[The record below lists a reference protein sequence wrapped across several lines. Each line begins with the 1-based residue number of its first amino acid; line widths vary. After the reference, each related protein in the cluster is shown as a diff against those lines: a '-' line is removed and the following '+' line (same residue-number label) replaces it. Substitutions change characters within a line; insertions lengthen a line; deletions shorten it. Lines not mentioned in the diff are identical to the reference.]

1 MSKLKDRSKRSVV
14 GRLEI
19 FLAIALAG
27 VWVFTNGSP
36 APAQIQN
43 QKNVPNQNQK
53 KPNKNN
59 QQKPAQNKPVA
70 PPPPK
75 SALLTTE
82 DWQKAPLKSL
92 EPGEIDRLIAKE
104 LQQDKIEPAAM
115 TTDEQF
121 IRRVTLDLTG
131 QLPLPADLSEFAAD
145 SDSNKRAK
153 LIDKLLASEEY
164 AQHWAHYWRDVV
176 IARLAEAR
184 FKFLSGT
191 FEKWLADELK
201 KNTSWGDIAR
211 AMITATGELR
221 FDEPGKNGA
230 AFFLAAHRGN
240 DAPVEQAA
248 ETSRIF
254 MGIQI
259 QCAQC
264 HDHPSDQWKR
274 VQFHELAGYFAR
286 LRERPVKGAGIQ
298 GVELISAPQGEHE
311 MPSKEDPKKGFVTHP
326 QFLNGHSPGRNLP
339 DEARRQSL
347 ADDIINKN
355 NYWFAGAY
363 VNRIWGELMGQS
375 FYQPVD
381 DMGPKKEAVFASV
394 LTRLTGSFRAGNY
407 DIKGMFRDIMNSQAY
422 QRQIRLGES
431 TDQHLH
437 FAAAYPTR
445 LRADALW
452 DSLVSVLGSL
462 GPPQPPSGPRPRPA
476 NAGLE
481 GQFKAEFDFDPSL
494 KPDEVEGSVTQAL
507 LMMNNQTINQRI
519 KAQGTNLLA
528 RILSAYPDNDEALRM
543 VYLRTLARK
552 PTDHE
557 MDKCCQFLEKTKN
570 RAEAFEDILWALLNS
585 TEFQTKR

>member
-1 MSKLKDRSKRSVV
+1 MSKRSISIQSSV
-14 GRLEI
+14 GSRIGIVLVI
-19 FLAIALAG
+19 GLA
-27 VWVFTNGSP
+27 VSWVFADADRT
-36 APAQIQN
+36 AAQNQN
-43 QKNVPNQNQK
+43 QKNGQNQNQK
-53 KPNKNN
+53 KPNKQN
-59 QQKPAQNKPVA
+59 QQKPAPIKPIA

-82 DWQKAPLKSL
+82 DWQKAPLKAL
-92 EPGEIDRLIAKE
+92 EPGEIDRLIVKE
-104 LQQDKIEPAAM
+104 LQQDKVEPAAI

-131 QLPLPADLSEFAAD
+131 QLPLPADIAEFAAD
-145 SDSNKRAK
+145 TSANKRAK

-176 IARLAEAR
+176 IARLAEPR
-184 FKFLSGT
+184 FKFLSVT
-191 FEKWLADELK
+191 FEKWLTGELK
-201 KNTSWGDIAR
+201 KNASWGDIAR

-240 DAPVEQAA
+240 DAPAEQAA

-298 GVELISAPQGEHE
+298 GVELISALQGEHE
-311 MPSKEDPKKGFVTHP
+311 MPSKEDPKKGFITHP
-326 QFLNGHSPGRNLP
+326 QFLNGHSPGRDKS
-339 DEARRQSL
+339 DEVRRKSL
-347 ADDIINKN
+347 ADDIVNKN

-363 VNRIWGELMGQS
+363 VNRVWGELMGQS

-394 LTRLTGSFRAGNY
+394 LTRLTGSFRGGNY
-407 DIKGMFRDIMNSQAY
+407 DIKGLFRDIMNSQTY

-445 LRADALW
+445 LRPDALW
-452 DSLVSVLGSL
+452 DSLVSVLGTL
-462 GPPQPPSGPRPRPA
+462 GPRLPDDGKPRPVRP
-476 NAGLE
+476 GLE
-481 GQFKAEFDFDPSL
+481 GQFKAEFEFDPSL
-494 KPDEVEGSVTQAL
+494 KPDEVEGSVPQAL
-507 LMMNNQTINQRI
+507 LMMNNQIINQRI

-528 RILSAYPDNDEALRM
+528 RILSAYPDNDEALKM

-552 PTDHE
+552 PTDRE
-557 MDKCCQFLEKTKN
+557 KDKCLQYIEKTSN
-570 RAEAFEDILWALLNS
+570 RTDAFEDILWALLNS